1 MIPSTSRHGHDAGH
15 AAPEILVLGTAISS
29 RVLETADRI
38 AVRNPGAWIVVAVP
52 EVETWKFAESG
63 YEVLVQGE
71 EQLPF
76 ASAEM
81 DRLIG
86 ERDFR
91 EIVLPVGI
99 PRGSLVGAARWVW
112 TTPNQNWLLDGSV
125 VRLRARSAIAAA
137 LMLVTVLGWL
147 PLSLFQRLS
156 YAADGLGVV
165 LGGLVA
171 RCWPRRG
178 AHVAG
183 GDVCHVIPSL
193 GTGGT
198 QRQVVEYLRRVGPS
212 PPVHLIALFDSN
224 DRFLRELERSGIEP
238 VILARGCR
246 SSRLGRAA
254 VRFLPN
260 TTALI
265 ALAARLRSSRPSCVV
280 SWLFQANVVAAPAA
294 RLAGV
299 PRVVS
304 SVRNMST
311 WKSWPGFRRWWY
323 WLADRLTAPFNDV
336 IFANSRAAANDF
348 VRWTRLPI
356 LPVEVV
362 PNGLDIDALL
372 AMPHADVRQRHGLP
386 SDVSV
391 LLTVGRLS
399 FEKDHETLLRSCAQ
413 LATRMQRWHLLVV
426 GHGVLETHLRQ
437 LADDLGLHARV
448 TFTGR
453 VDDPQSYYRV
463 ATLFVL
469 SSLIEGLPNALIE
482 AQIFGVAAVTTD
494 CGGAGDV
501 VDDGQTGRVVP
512 IGDVDALAGN
522 IEELLKEKKIRA
534 AMGRAAAEA
543 SRRKFDVQAM
553 VDAIDK
559 LSGRTVHASDRTR

>member
-1 MIPSTSRHGHDAGH
+1 M
-15 AAPEILVLGTAISS
+15 APEILVLGTAISS
-29 RVLETADRI
+29 RVLQTADGI
-38 AVRNPGAWIVVAVP
+38 AARNPGSSIVVGVP
-52 EVETWKFAESG
+52 EVETWKFAGSG

-81 DRLIG
+81 DRVIA
-86 ERDFR
+86 ERGFR

-99 PRGSLVGAARWVW
+99 PRGSLVDAARWVW
-112 TTPNQNWLLDGSV
+112 TTPTQRCVLDGLM
-125 VRLRARSAIAAA
+125 VRLRGRFAVATA

-147 PLSLFQRLS
+147 PLSLSQRAS
-156 YAADGLGVV
+156 FAADGLGVV
-165 LGGLVA
+165 LGGLLA
-171 RCWPRRG
+171 RIWPRRNTRRDNG
-178 AHVAG
+178 T
-183 GDVCHVIPSL
+183 VCHVVPDL

-198 QRQVVEYLRRVGPS
+198 QRQVVEYLKRSGPGG
-212 PPVHLIALFDSN
+212 PVRLLVLFDSG

-246 SSRLGRAA
+246 TSRLGRAA

-265 ALAARLRSSRPSCVV
+265 ALTARLRASQPSCVV
-280 SWLFQANVVAAPAA
+280 SWLFQANVIAASAA

-299 PRVVS
+299 PRVVA

-323 WLADRLTAPFNDV
+323 WPADRLTAPLNDV

-348 VRWTRLPI
+348 VRWTRLPD

-372 AMPHADVRQRHGLP
+372 AAPYADARQRHCLP
-386 SDVSV
+386 NDVPI

-399 FEKDHETLLRSCAQ
+399 FEKDHETLLRSCAR
-413 LATRMQRWHLLVV
+413 LAIRTQRWHLLVV
-426 GHGVLETHLRQ
+426 GHGVLETCLRQ
-437 LADDLGLHARV
+437 LVDDLGIQSRV

-453 VDDPQSYYRV
+453 VDDPQSYYRA

-469 SSLIEGLPNALIE
+469 SSRIEGLPNALIE
-482 AQIFGVAAVTTD
+482 AQVFGVAAVTTD
-494 CGGAGDV
+494 CGGARDIV
-501 VDDGQTGRVVP
+501 VAGQTGRVVP
-512 IGDVDALAGN
+512 IGAEDALARN
-522 IEELLKEKKIRA
+522 IEELLRENEPRV
-534 AMGRAAAEA
+534 AMGYAAAEA

-553 VDAIDK
+553 VAAIDE
-559 LSGRTVHASDRTR
+559 LSGRTVHASD

>member
-1 MIPSTSRHGHDAGH
+1 
-15 AAPEILVLGTAISS
+15 LV
-29 RVLETADRI
+29 
-38 AVRNPGAWIVVAVP
+38 VVAVP
-52 EVETWKFAESG
+52 EVETWKFADSG
-63 YEVLVQGE
+63 YEVLAQGE

-76 ASAEM
+76 ASVEM

-99 PRGSLVGAARWVW
+99 PRGSLMGAARWVW
-112 TTPNQNWLLDGSV
+112 TTPNQDWLLDGSV

-137 LMLVTVLGWL
+137 LVVVTVLGWW

-156 YAADGLGVV
+156 FATDGLGVV

-171 RCWPRRG
+171 RYRPRRTARG
-178 AHVAG
+178 TGGEVYHV
-183 GDVCHVIPSL
+183 VPNL

-198 QRQVVEYLRRVGPS
+198 QRQVVEYLRRSGPGQ
-212 PPVHLIALFDSN
+212 PVHLIALFDSN

-246 SSRLGRAA
+246 TSRLGRAA

-265 ALAARLRSSRPSCVV
+265 ALTARLRSSKPSCVV
-280 SWLFQANVVAAPAA
+280 SWLFQANVIAASAA

-299 PRVVS
+299 PRVVA

-323 WLADRLTAPFNDV
+323 WLADRLTAPLNDV

-348 VRWTRLPI
+348 VRWTRLPD

-362 PNGLDIDALL
+362 PNGLDVDALL
-372 AMPHADVRQRHGLP
+372 AAPDTDVRQRYGLP
-386 SDVSV
+386 SDLPV

-399 FEKDHETLLRSCAQ
+399 FEKDQETLLRSCAL
-413 LATRMQRWHLLVV
+413 LATRMQRWHLFVV
-426 GHGVLETHLRQ
+426 GHGVLETRLRQ
-437 LADDLGLHARV
+437 LAEDLGLDTQV

-453 VDDPQSYYRV
+453 VDDPQSYYRA

-469 SSLIEGLPNALIE
+469 SSRIEGLPNALIE
-482 AQIFGVAAVTTD
+482 AQVFGVAAVTTD

-501 VDDGQTGRVVP
+501 VDAGQTGRVVP
-512 IGDVDALAGN
+512 IGDVDALARN
-522 IEELLKEKKIRA
+522 IEELLTENETRA

-543 SRRKFDVQAM
+543 GRGKFNVQEM
-553 VDAIDK
+553 VEAIDG
-559 LSGRTVHASDRTR
+559 LSGRTVHAGDRVR

>member
-1 MIPSTSRHGHDAGH
+1 MV
-15 AAPEILVLGTAISS
+15 PEILVLGTAISS
-29 RVLETADRI
+29 RVLKTSEGVA
-38 AVRNPGAWIVVAVP
+38 ARNPGALVVVAVP
-52 EVETWKFAESG
+52 EVETWKFADSG
-63 YEVLVQGE
+63 YEVLAQGE

-76 ASAEM
+76 ASVEM

-91 EIVLPVGI
+91 EIVLPVGV
-99 PRGSLVGAARWVW
+99 PRGSLMGAARWVW
-112 TTPNQNWLLDGSV
+112 TTPDQSWLLDGSV

-137 LMLVTVLGWL
+137 LVLVTVLGWW
-147 PLSLFQRLS
+147 PLSLLQRLS

-171 RCWPRRG
+171 RCRPRQAARG
-178 AHVAG
+178 AG
-183 GDVCHVIPSL
+183 GNVCHVIPSL

-198 QRQVVEYLRRVGPS
+198 QRQVVEYLRRSGPGQ
-212 PPVHLIALFDSN
+212 PVHLIALFDSN
-224 DRFLRELERSGIEP
+224 DRFLRELEHSGINP

-246 SSRLGRAA
+246 TSRLGRAA

-265 ALAARLRSSRPSCVV
+265 ALTARLRSSRPSCVV

-294 RLAGV
+294 RLADV

-304 SVRNMST
+304 SVRGMST

-323 WLADRLTAPFNDV
+323 WPADRLTAPLNDV
-336 IFANSRAAANDF
+336 IFANSRAAAKDF
-348 VRWTRLPI
+348 VRWMRLPG

-372 AMPHADVRQRHGLP
+372 AAPFTDARQRHGLP
-386 SDVSV
+386 SGVPV

-399 FEKDHETLLRSCAQ
+399 FEKDQETLLRSCAR
-413 LATRMQRWHLLVV
+413 LATRMQRWHLFVV
-426 GHGVLETHLRQ
+426 GHGVLETRLRQ
-437 LADDLGLHARV
+437 LAEDLGLHAQV

-453 VDDPQSYYRV
+453 VDDPQSYYRA

-469 SSLIEGLPNALIE
+469 SSRIEGLPNALIE
-482 AQIFGVAAVTTD
+482 AQIFGVTAVTTD

-501 VDDGQTGRVVP
+501 VDDCQTGRVVP
-512 IGDVDALAGN
+512 IGDVDALARN
-522 IEELLKEKKIRA
+522 IEGLLRENETRA
-534 AMGRAAAEA
+534 VMGRAAAEA
-543 SRRKFDVQAM
+543 SRGKFDVQAM
-553 VDAIDK
+553 VDSIDK
-559 LSGRTVHASDRTR
+559 LSGRTVPAGDQMG

>member
-1 MIPSTSRHGHDAGH
+1 MAH
-15 AAPEILVLGTAISS
+15 EILVLGTSISS
-29 RVLETADRI
+29 RVLKTAGKV
-38 AVRNPGAWIVVAVP
+38 AARNPAASIAITVP
-52 EVETWKFAESG
+52 EVETWKFADSG
-63 YEVLVQGE
+63 YEVMVQGE

-76 ASAEM
+76 PSVEI

-91 EIVLPVGI
+91 EIVIPVGV
-99 PRGSLVGAARWVW
+99 PRGSLMGAARWVW
-112 TTPNQNWLLDGSV
+112 TTPDQNWLLDGSV
-125 VRLRARSAIAAA
+125 VRLRARPAIGAT
-137 LMLVTVLGWL
+137 LVLVTVLVWW

-171 RCWPRRG
+171 RCRPRRT
-178 AHVAG
+178 APVAG

-198 QRQVVEYLRRVGPS
+198 QRQVVEYLRRSGPGQ
-212 PPVHLIALFDSN
+212 PVHLIALFDSN
-224 DRFLRELERSGIEP
+224 DRFLLELERSGIDP

-246 SSRLGRAA
+246 ASRLGRAA

-265 ALAARLRSSRPSCVV
+265 ALTARLRSSRPSCVV
-280 SWLFQANVVAAPAA
+280 SWLFQANMVAAPAA

-299 PRVVS
+299 PRVVA

-323 WLADRLTAPFNDV
+323 WLADRLTAPLNDV
-336 IFANSRAAANDF
+336 IFANSQAAANDF
-348 VRWTRLPI
+348 VRWTRLPD

-362 PNGLDIDALL
+362 PNGLDVDALL
-372 AMPHADVRQRHGLP
+372 AAPYTDVRQRHGLP
-386 SDVSV
+386 GDVPI

-399 FEKDHETLLRSCAQ
+399 FEKDQETLLRSCA
-413 LATRMQRWHLLVV
+413 LLGTRMQSWHLLVV
-426 GHGVLETHLRQ
+426 GHGVLETRLRK
-437 LADDLGLHARV
+437 LADDLGLHGHV

-453 VDDPQSYYRV
+453 VDDPQSYYRA

-469 SSLIEGLPNALIE
+469 SSRIEGLPNALIE
-482 AQIFGVAAVTTD
+482 AQVFGVAAVTTA

-512 IGDVDALAGN
+512 IGDVDALARN
-522 IEELLKEKKIRA
+522 IEELLRENETRA

-543 SRRKFDVQAM
+543 SREKFDVQAM
-553 VDAIDK
+553 VDSIDK
-559 LSGRTVHASDRTR
+559 LSGRTVPAGDQMS

>member
-1 MIPSTSRHGHDAGH
+1 
-15 AAPEILVLGTAISS
+15 SS
-29 RVLETADRI
+29 RVLKIADKV
-38 AVRNPGAWIVVAVP
+38 ADCNPGTSIVVGVP
-52 EVETWKFAESG
+52 EVETWKFADSG
-63 YEVLVQGE
+63 YEVLVRGE

-76 ASAEM
+76 ASVEM
-81 DRLIG
+81 GRLIG

-99 PRGSLVGAARWVW
+99 PRGSLMGAARWVW
-112 TTPNQNWLLDGSV
+112 TTPDQDWLLDGPM

-137 LMLVTVLGWL
+137 LVLVTVLGWW
-147 PLSLFQRLS
+147 PLSLCQRLS
-156 YAADGLGVV
+156 FAADGLGVV

-171 RCWPRRG
+171 RCWPRRT
-178 AHVAG
+178 AHGAG

-198 QRQVVEYLRRVGPS
+198 QRQVVEYLRRSGPGQ
-212 PPVHLIALFDSN
+212 PVHLIALFDSN

-246 SSRLGRAA
+246 TSRLGRAA

-265 ALAARLRSSRPSCVV
+265 ALTARLRSSRPSCVV
-280 SWLFQANVVAAPAA
+280 SWLFQANVIAASAA

-299 PRVVS
+299 PRVVA

-323 WLADRLTAPFNDV
+323 WLADRLTAPLNDV
-336 IFANSRAAANDF
+336 IFANSQAAANDF
-348 VRWTRLPI
+348 VRWTRLRD

-362 PNGLDIDALL
+362 PNGLDVDALL
-372 AMPHADVRQRHGLP
+372 ATPHTDARQRHGLP
-386 SDVSV
+386 SDVRV

-399 FEKDHETLLRSCAQ
+399 IEKDHETLLRSCA
-413 LATRMQRWHLLVV
+413 LLGTRMQRWHLLVV
-426 GHGVLETHLRQ
+426 GHGVLETRLRQ
-437 LADDLGLHARV
+437 LADDLGLHGHV

-453 VDDPQSYYRV
+453 VDDPQSYYRA

-469 SSLIEGLPNALIE
+469 SSRIEGLPNALIE
-482 AQIFGVAAVTTD
+482 AQVFGLAAVTTD
-494 CGGAGDV
+494 CGGAGDIV
-501 VDDGQTGRVVP
+501 RDGQTGRVVA
-512 IGDVDALAGN
+512 IGDVDALARN
-522 IEELLKEKKIRA
+522 IEGLLRENETRA

-543 SRRKFDVQAM
+543 SRGKFDVQAM
-553 VDAIDK
+553 VVAIDK
-559 LSGRTVHASDRTR
+559 LSGRTVRASDRGR

>member
-1 MIPSTSRHGHDAGH
+1 MV
-15 AAPEILVLGTAISS
+15 PEILVLGTAISS
-29 RVLETADRI
+29 RVLKTSGRVA
-38 AVRNPGAWIVVAVP
+38 ARNPGTLVVVAVP
-52 EVETWKFAESG
+52 EVETWKFADSG
-63 YEVLVQGE
+63 YEFVVQGE

-86 ERDFR
+86 DRNFL
-91 EIVLPVGI
+91 EIVLPVGV
-99 PRGSLVGAARWVW
+99 PRGSLMGAARWVW
-112 TTPNQNWLLDGSV
+112 TTPDQNWLLDGSV
-125 VRLRARSAIAAA
+125 VRLKARSAIAAV
-137 LMLVTVLGWL
+137 LVLVTVLGWW

-171 RCWPRRG
+171 RYRPRRTARG
-178 AHVAG
+178 AG
-183 GDVCHVIPSL
+183 GDVYHVIPSL

-198 QRQVVEYLRRVGPS
+198 QRQVVEYLRRLGPGQ
-212 PPVHLIALFDSN
+212 PVHLIALFDSN
-224 DRFLRELERSGIEP
+224 DRFLRELEHSGIEP
-238 VILARGCR
+238 VILVRGCR
-246 SSRLGRAA
+246 ASRLGRAA

-265 ALAARLRSSRPSCVV
+265 ALTARLRSSRPSCVV
-280 SWLFQANVVAAPAA
+280 SWLFQANVIATSAA

-299 PRVVS
+299 PRVVA

-323 WLADRLTAPFNDV
+323 WLADRVTAPLNDV
-336 IFANSRAAANDF
+336 IFANSQAAANDF
-348 VRWTRLPI
+348 VRWTRLPD

-362 PNGLDIDALL
+362 PNGLDVDALL
-372 AMPHADVRQRHGLP
+372 AAPYTDVRHRHGLP
-386 SDVSV
+386 SDLPV

-399 FEKDHETLLRSCAQ
+399 FEKDQETLLRSCAR
-413 LATRMQRWHLLVV
+413 LATRTQRWHLFVV
-426 GHGVLETHLRQ
+426 GHGVLETRLRQ
-437 LADDLGLHARV
+437 LAEDLGLHAHV

-453 VDDPQSYYRV
+453 VDDPQSYYRT

-469 SSLIEGLPNALIE
+469 SSRIEGLPNALIE
-482 AQIFGVAAVTTD
+482 AQILGVVAVTTD

-512 IGDVDALAGN
+512 IGDVDALARN
-522 IEELLKEKKIRA
+522 IEELLRENETRA

-543 SRRKFDVQAM
+543 GRGKFDVQEM
-553 VDAIDK
+553 VEAIDK
-559 LSGRTVHASDRTR
+559 LSGRTVHAGDRVR